1 MGAALPLL
9 RRVERRVTL
18 LRRATAALRRAGAAP
33 LLRREARFLVVRV
46 ALRDP
51 LRAILY
57 FFVRF

>member
-9 RRVERRVTL
+9 RRVERR
-18 LRRATAALRRAGAAP
+18 AA
-33 LLRREARFLVVRV
+33 LLRREERFLDAVLR
-46 ALRDP
+46 ALDP

>member
-9 RRVERRVTL
+9 RRVERRAE
-18 LRRATAALRRAGAAP
+18 RRAALRRAGAAP
-33 LLRREARFLVVRV
+33 LLRREARFLVADLRV

>member
-9 RRVERRVTL
+9 RRVERR
-18 LRRATAALRRAGAAP
+18 AA
-33 LLRREARFLVVRV
+33 LLRREERFLDAVLRA
-46 ALRDP
+46 ALDP

>member
-1 MGAALPLL
+1 MGIALPLL

-18 LRRATAALRRAGAAP
+18 LRRAALRRAGAAP